1 MESQWEEEDVPGEGG
16 SVVTEGSD
24 EGLIVLF
31 SAGQGGDLAELSD
44 EMIRKHGETVR
55 VDNGGPSKPDRAFWT

>member
-1 MESQWEEEDVPGEGG
+1 M
-16 SVVTEGSD
+16 VTGGSD

-55 VDNGGPSKPDRAFWT
+55 VDNGGSSKPDRAFWT